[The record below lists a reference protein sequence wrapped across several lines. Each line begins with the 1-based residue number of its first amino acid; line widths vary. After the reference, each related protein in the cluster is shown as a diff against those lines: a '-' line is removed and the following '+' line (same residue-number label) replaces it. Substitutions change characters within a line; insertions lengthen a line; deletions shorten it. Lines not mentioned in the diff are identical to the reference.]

1 MNSIVK
7 YMDYHKYIHDFYM
20 ERKANSAF
28 SWREFAKL
36 ANFSN
41 PVYLKQV
48 ADGKYN
54 LSLKSADKVA
64 KAMDLAGIDHIYFRL
79 LVSFSC
85 AKNDKFRQSVFKK
98 MQDIVADRQEAALN
112 SESYRFFKSWKYSVI
127 REIASTLQN
136 PKASEISKL
145 CYPEI
150 SASEVSEALKL
161 MCRLGLLLQDKDG
174 KYHETSK
181 VISMV
186 DGLKQ
191 QASTNLQYEMGTLA
205 LEALQNLPFA
215 ERSMSGL
222 TVGISEKAHERIL
235 CEIAEFR
242 KKITSIVV
250 EDQNVERVYRLNL
263 QFFPL
268 SKKIEEKIP

>member
-1 MNSIVK
+1 
-7 YMDYHKYIHDFYM
+7 
-20 ERKANSAF
+20 
-28 SWREFAKL
+28 
-36 ANFSN
+36 
-41 PVYLKQV
+41 
-48 ADGKYN
+48 
-54 LSLKSADKVA
+54 
-64 KAMDLAGIDHIYFRL
+64 
-79 LVSFSC
+79 
-85 AKNDKFRQSVFKK
+85 
-98 MQDIVADRQEAALN
+98 
-112 SESYRFFKSWKYSVI
+112 
-127 REIASTLQN
+127 
-136 PKASEISKL
+136 
-145 CYPEI
+145 
-150 SASEVSEALKL
+150 
-161 MCRLGLLLQDKDG
+161 
-174 KYHETSK
+174 
-181 VISMV
+181 MV

>member
-1 MNSIVK
+1 MINVVE
-7 YMDYHKYIHDFYM
+7 YLDYRKYILDFYKD
-20 ERKANSAF
+20 RKAKSAF
-28 SWREFAKL
+28 TWREFARL
-36 ANFSN
+36 AEFSN

-48 ADGKYN
+48 SDGKYN
-54 LSLKSADKVA
+54 LSQEASNRVA
-64 KAMDLAGIDHIYFRL
+64 KAMGLVGVDFTYFKL
-79 LVSFSC
+79 LVSFSHS
-85 AKNDKFRQSVFKK
+85 KNDKLKQSVFKK
-98 MQDIVADRQEAALN
+98 MQDIVKNRKEAVLN
-112 SESYRFFKSWKYSVI
+112 SESYEFFKSWKYSVI
-127 REIASTLQN
+127 REIASSLKN
-136 PKASEISKL
+136 PKDSEIAKF

-150 SASEVSEALKL
+150 PAHEIKEALKL
-161 MCRLGLLLQDKDG
+161 MCRLGMLLRDKDG
-174 KYHETSK
+174 QYHETSK

-191 QASTNLQYEMGTLA
+191 LASTNLQYEMGSLA
-205 LEALQNLPFA
+205 LDALRNLPFA

-250 EDQNVERVYRLNL
+250 EDENVERVYRLNL

-268 SKKIEEKIP
+268 SKKIKE